1 MTTADFLQRPIVV
14 DAIFRPHPVPLASAP
29 SEQVADRLQGL
40 QGARARLA
48 AEEAELILRLAELCP
63 VDGDPPPD
71 HPGAKKRGWSPHEA
85 HDGVSEFFLDELAMT
100 LDVGR
105 GTAAF
110 RARRAFC

>member
-1 MTTADFLQRPIVV
+1 MTTADFLPRPIVV

-29 SEQVADRLQGL
+29 SEQVADRLQAL
-40 QGARARLA
+40 QGERSRLA

-63 VDGDPPPD
+63 ADDDPAQD
-71 HPGAKKRGWSPHEA
+71 HPGARRRGWSPHEA

-100 LDVGR
+100 LNAGR

-110 RARRAFC
+110 RA